1 MRQRH
6 YGLFV
11 VVDRKLCSGINCS
24 SKGVKNIN
32 VVNLF
37 IVSNKTVETFDIVQK
52 TCIVIV

>member
-1 MRQRH
+1 MRQRN

-32 VVNLF
+32 VNFFV
-37 IVSNKTVETFDIVQK
+37 VSNKTVETFDIVQK
-52 TCIVIV
+52 TCIVIG

>member
-1 MRQRH
+1 MRQRN
-6 YGLFV
+6 YRLFV

-32 VVNLF
+32 VVNFL
-37 IVSNKTVETFDIVQK
+37 IVSNKMVETFDIVQK